1 MNVTIPFVLLC
12 AWGPAAIVVLPEP
25 VPACTKTSLRVSW
38 AFIASIWNSRGVCA
52 HLNFS
57 CIISVKFESS
67 SSFKPTQPLDD
78 GPSLF
83 GLAGL
88 TALLWELRGRT
99 IAVDEE
105 VD

>member
-1 MNVTIPFVLLC
+1 MNVTIPLVFSC
-12 AWGPAAIVVLPEP
+12 ALGPAAIMVLPEP
-25 VPACTKTSLRVSW
+25 VPACTNTFLRVSW
-38 AFIASIWNSRGVCA
+38 AFIVSIWNSRGVCA

-57 CIISVKFESS
+57 SIISVKFESS

-83 GLAGL
+83 GFGLA
-88 TALLWELRGRT
+88 ALLWELHGRT
-99 IAVDEE
+99 IVVDEE